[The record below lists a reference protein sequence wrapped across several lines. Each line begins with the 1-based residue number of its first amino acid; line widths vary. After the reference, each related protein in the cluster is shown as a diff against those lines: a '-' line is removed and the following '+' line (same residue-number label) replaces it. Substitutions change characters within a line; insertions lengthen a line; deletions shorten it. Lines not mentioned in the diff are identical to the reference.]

1 MKKKSKTIIRE
12 FLANQINYYGKTID
26 AFIIGTSYM
35 IRTGKQRTG
44 QKRKDTLV
52 LKLRPGKVL

>member
-1 MKKKSKTIIRE
+1 MKKKSKSMISE

-35 IRTGKQRTG
+35 IRPGKEKPG

-52 LKLRPGKVL
+52 LKLRPGKVI